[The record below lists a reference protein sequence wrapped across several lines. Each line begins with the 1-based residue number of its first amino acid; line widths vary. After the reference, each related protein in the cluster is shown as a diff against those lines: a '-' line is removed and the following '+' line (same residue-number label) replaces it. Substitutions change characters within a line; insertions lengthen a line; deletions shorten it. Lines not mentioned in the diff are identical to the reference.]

1 MAFLEERLPVT
12 ITAGSSGGPVAKRT
26 KVYTQSGQLRQNF
39 HWTRPL
45 QRYDLS
51 FGIKTIE
58 HFEAVR
64 SMWYVVMF
72 GGPYEGFRMRD
83 WSDYQATLTNSGMT
97 ELAASPTEFQLQR
110 VYTVGGASY
119 RRDIYKLD
127 GTPQVYRTR
136 GGTTSLITAT
146 VGLNTGLAVI
156 SGHLAG
162 DTYKWVGNFDVPVTF
177 SDDAMDQIEIT
188 GHSQDLL
195 QSLPSI
201 RVEELPRL
209 ST

>member
-1 MAFLEERLPVT
+1 MAFLEERLPIT

-39 HWTRPL
+39 HWTRPKHN
-45 QRYDLS
+45 YDLS

-83 WSDYQATLTNSGMT
+83 WSDYEVTTAIGG
-97 ELAASPTEFQLQR
+97 LAALDGSPTEWQLQR
-110 VYTVGGASY
+110 IYTVGSASY
-119 RRDIYKLD
+119 RRAIYKLD
-127 GTPQVYRTR
+127 GVPKVYRTR
-136 GGTTSLITAT
+136 TGVTTLIAPT
-146 VGLNTGLAVI
+146 VDLNTGLAVI
-156 SGHLAG
+156 TDHVGG
-162 DTYKWVGNFDVPVTF
+162 DTYAWSGMFDVPVTF

-188 GHSQDLL
+188 GNANELL

-201 RVEELPRL
+201 RVEELAQL